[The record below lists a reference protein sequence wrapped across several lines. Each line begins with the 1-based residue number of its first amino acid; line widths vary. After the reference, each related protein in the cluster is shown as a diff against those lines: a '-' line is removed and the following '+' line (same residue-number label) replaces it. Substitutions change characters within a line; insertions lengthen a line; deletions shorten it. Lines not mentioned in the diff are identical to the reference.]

1 MLKFKF
7 FGYLFLITVSF
18 ITIISVGVF
27 LLSLSVG
34 LMTEKKMIVPD
45 IEVLKRVQKVYYRGG
60 FRNIWQYNEDCY
72 ELDEDLIYKP
82 KIGKCNFENVE
93 FKTILN
99 FDENGR
105 IHNSSFNK
113 NFKKIAVLGDSHG
126 MGWGVN
132 DDETFSNLLQNFT
145 QRKVYNLSVS
155 SYATEIQI
163 KSFLKHPDID
173 NIDTV
178 IIQYDFGD
186 LRDNLKFP
194 IDTKLASKIYNEKR
208 KNYLEIQ
215 KKALKRNF
223 EFAVRAIISHYMPN
237 KIKSFLKTY
246 VIKNNKNTITI
257 DDKEHKKNIL
267 IILKYY
273 QEYLKDK
280 KIIIF
285 FTSGNGNTETPSN
298 WIENNEY
305 STLDI
310 EFIDI
315 KLSNDNYFIIDDHI
329 NKKGHEVLAYK
340 LLNKI

>member
-1 MLKFKF
+1 
-7 FGYLFLITVSF
+7 
-18 ITIISVGVF
+18 
-27 LLSLSVG
+27 
-34 LMTEKKMIVPD
+34 
-45 IEVLKRVQKVYYRGG
+45 
-60 FRNIWQYNEDCY
+60 
-72 ELDEDLIYKP
+72 
-82 KIGKCNFENVE
+82 
-93 FKTILN
+93 
-99 FDENGR
+99 
-105 IHNSSFNK
+105 
-113 NFKKIAVLGDSHG
+113 

-145 QRKVYNLSVS
+145 QRRVYNFSVS

-163 KSFLKHPDID
+163 KSFLRHPDID

-194 IDTKLASKIYNEKR
+194 IDIKLASKIYNEKR

-215 KKALKRNF
+215 KNALKRNF
-223 EFAVRAIISHYMPN
+223 EFAVRGIISHYIPN

-285 FTSGNGNTETPSN
+285 FTSGNGNIEIPSN

-315 KLSNDNYFIIDDHI
+315 KLSNDNYFIIDYHI
-329 NKKGHEVLAYK
+329 YKKSHEVLAYK
-340 LLNKI
+340 LLNQIN